1 MGAVHQTLAIVV
13 HLLFGVLDTLRQFP
27 ILDRIDET
35 IALDFISEA
44 REYLNEI
51 ENLIAVTE

>member
-1 MGAVHQTLAIVV
+1 MGAIHQTLSIAV

-27 ILDRIDET
+27 MLDRIDET
-35 IALDFISEA
+35 IALEFITEA
-44 REYLNEI
+44 RDYLNEI

>member
-1 MGAVHQTLAIVV
+1 MSAIHQTLAIVV

-27 ILDRIDET
+27 MLDRIDET
-35 IALDFISEA
+35 IALEFIAEA

-51 ENLIAVTE
+51 ERLIVVTE